1 MMEPT
6 IVDETS
12 HCTLQ
17 SQAAQLRSITQEQMV
32 PKHELP
38 SISAHLEPAIEHIDN
53 GVDSPTGGSAEGT
66 KHSFILK
73 RYDLHLKSKSN
84 IIVTYFILGDR
95 DGEKDGDKD
104 DGDKPK
110 KTRRQ
115 RTHFTSQQ
123 LQELEALFAR

>member
-6 IVDETS
+6 IVGDTG
-12 HCTLQ
+12 HCGLQ
-17 SQAAQLRSITQEQMV
+17 SQAAQLREQMV

-38 SISAHLEPAIEHIDN
+38 SISAHLEPAIDHVDN
-53 GVDSPTGGSAEGT
+53 GIDSPTGGSAEGT
-66 KHSFILK
+66 FFPPKNYKKKYFEN
-73 RYDLHLKSKSN
+73 SKF
-84 IIVTYFILGDR
+84 YFLGDR
-95 DGEKDGDKD
+95 DGDKDGDKD